1 MKSLLLILLF
11 VCSISV
17 SDCKTKSKMQT
28 NEVKAELTDF
38 TGLDGCGWMI
48 KLETAD
54 NNGNQT
60 LMPLNLDDFSIEKTE
75 GKKVLIVY
83 KIEPAFNTCMAG
95 ANVRLS
101 SIR

>member
-1 MKSLLLILLF
+1 MKYLVPLLLFAF
-11 VCSISV
+11 VLNFAA
-17 SDCKTKSKMQT
+17 CKTKSKMQT

-54 NNGNQT
+54 VNGNQT
-60 LMPLNLDDFSIEKTE
+60 LMPLNLDDFSIDKTE

-95 ANVRLS
+95 ATVRLS